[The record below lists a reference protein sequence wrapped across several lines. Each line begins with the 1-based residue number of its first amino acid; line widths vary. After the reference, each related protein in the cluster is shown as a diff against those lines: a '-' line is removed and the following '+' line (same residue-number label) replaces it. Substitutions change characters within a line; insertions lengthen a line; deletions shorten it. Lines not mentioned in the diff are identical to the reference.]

1 MSSSQVL
8 PQSSNPSQP
17 TQAIPNYPAL
27 ESTFLK
33 ALEETSAK
41 EMESVAGWLVN
52 ASTLEICLVIRKGKS
67 VIIGR
72 HQTCDLV
79 VTDDVVSNRHC
90 EISTNSAGFVLC
102 KDLSTNGTYWNRSLM
117 GRGESVIL
125 SHGDTIRFRN
135 ENRKLIIFLGG
146 NTSRNL
152 KPTPGSTF
160 EPTTPDADISE
171 SLCTFNDIIEKTYHI
186 LPRTL
191 GKGTFARVNLAIH
204 RKSNMQLAVKIMDRL
219 RYAKPEYS
227 GGTNIENEVALL
239 RTLRHANI
247 APIVDVIN
255 TTRYIYIF
263 MQMMAGGDLFD
274 RLVRS
279 GPVPELEAKFIAYQ
293 TLNALQHLHD
303 MGITHRDLKPENML
317 LATNSEYPRVL
328 LGDFGMAREC
338 GPKEVMKTMC
348 GTFAYMAPE
357 VFDVKHANGPGYD
370 FAADCWSL
378 GVALYV
384 ILSGTHPFTPN
395 YATEDEKAM
404 RIKMRREVEFPS
416 KCWQGVSVEARVLIR
431 LLLTI
436 DPKKRWTVDDALES
450 QWIQNDL
457 AWLRTKYRENVL
469 RHWLKS
475 CQVLDNLAASA
486 VAAHTRQQQQQQQQ
500 HIQSQEQKREKG
512 LMQLSPGVK
521 RARVQDEEAESSG
534 SRAKRVMKRVESL
547 QSDESLPGSR
557 RESTTNSSNNWATS
571 AVPDI
576 SNKDI
581 TGSW

>member
-1 MSSSQVL
+1 MSSSQVQL
-8 PQSSNPSQP
+8 PSLDPSQQA
-17 TQAIPNYPAL
+17 TQAFHSYPAL
-27 ESTFLK
+27 EGAFLK
-33 ALEETSAK
+33 ALEEASTK
-41 EMESVAGWLVN
+41 EMESIAGWLVN

-67 VIIGR
+67 ATIGR
-72 HQTCDLV
+72 DLV
-79 VTDDVVSNRHC
+79 VTDDVVSNHHC

-102 KDLSTNGTYWNRSLM
+102 KDMSTNGTYWNRGLI

-125 SHGDTIRFRN
+125 SHGDTIRFRHDN
-135 ENRKLIIFLGG
+135 HYIFQDFI
-146 NTSRNL
+146 
-152 KPTPGSTF
+152 KDMF
-160 EPTTPDADISE
+160 DHIDPDIG
-171 SLCTFNDIIEKTYHI
+171 TVEKAYHI

-191 GKGTFARVNLAIH
+191 GKGTFARVNLAVH

-247 APIVDVIN
+247 SPVVDVIK

-274 RLVRS
+274 RLVKS

-293 TLNALQHLHD
+293 ALNALQ
-303 MGITHRDLKPENML
+303 PENML
-317 LATNSEYPRVL
+317 LTTNTEYPRVL
-328 LGDFGMAREC
+328 LSDFGMACEC
-338 GPKEVMKTMC
+338 GPKEVMNTMC

-384 ILSGTHPFTPN
+384 VLSGTHPFTPN

-404 RIKMRREVEFPS
+404 RLKMRREVQFPL
-416 KCWQGVSVEARVLIR
+416 KYWEGVSVEVRVLIR
-431 LLLTI
+431 FLLTI

-475 CQVLDNLAASA
+475 CQILDNITV
-486 VAAHTRQQQQQQQQ
+486 VAAAAARPRQQQYK
-500 HIQSQEQKREKG
+500 QEREKG
-512 LMQLSPGVK
+512 LAAGVK
-521 RARVQDEEAESSG
+521 RMREQDEEPESIG
-534 SRAKRVMKRVESL
+534 SRAKRAMKRVESL
-547 QSDESLPGSR
+547 ESDESLPASR
-557 RESTTNSSNNWATS
+557 RESSTNNNNSHWTNA

-576 SNKDI
+576 SNGDI
-581 TGSW
+581 AESW